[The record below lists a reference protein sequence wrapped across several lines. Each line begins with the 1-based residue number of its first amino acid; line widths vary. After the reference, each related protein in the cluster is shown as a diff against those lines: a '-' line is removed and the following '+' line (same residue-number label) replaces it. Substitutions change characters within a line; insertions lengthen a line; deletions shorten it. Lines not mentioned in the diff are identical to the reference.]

1 MRLSLFS
8 RLALG
13 YFAIF
18 LLVTAVSVYAILQ
31 LHRFNELTDSV
42 LKVDNRIL
50 DYERV
55 LADLLLSLSR
65 YEQKFAITK
74 DEILYK
80 QFLSLRQDFDLQLTT
95 AMGLGDAGAKVLLTS
110 VREDYQSYEALV
122 AEESRLLR
130 DNRPYSQAEFK
141 QEKDKIIDRM
151 LTSLQKLKADQQ
163 QATHVKVQQLAQAA
177 EHAREVSIVITVGC
191 LVAIILMSLVVTRSI
206 TRPIALLKSKTRE
219 IATGRFEGGL
229 DIKSPPEIG
238 ELAAA
243 FNLMCDKLRE
253 LDRMKADFFS
263 SMSHE
268 LRTPLTSIK
277 EGTGLLLDGVGGQTT
292 DKQRKL
298 LAILAEESNRLIGVV
313 NSLLDLSKMDAGMM
327 NYEFETVNLEPL
339 IRRAVAEITPLV
351 EAKKISLE
359 SAVEMALPAARMD
372 PERILQVLRNLIGNA
387 VKFTPN
393 GGRVKIIA
401 KPVNGKL
408 QVSVTDSGPGVP
420 AESLRLIFE
429 KFSQGKHKGAH
440 TRQGTGL
447 GLAIAKSIIQS
458 HGGEIWAESQL
469 GRGSTFVFVLPC

>member
-13 YFAIF
+13 YLTIF
-18 LLVTAVSVYAILQ
+18 LLVTAVSFYAIYQ

-80 QFLSLRQDFDLQLTT
+80 QFLSLRQDFDVQLKT
-95 AMGLGDAGAKVLLTS
+95 AMELGDAGAQILLTS
-110 VREDYQSYEALV
+110 VREDYQNYEGLV
-122 AEESRLLR
+122 AEEAQLLR
-130 DNRPYSQAEFK
+130 ENRPYSQAQFK
-141 QEKDKIIDRM
+141 QEKDMIIDRM
-151 LTSLQKLKADQQ
+151 LASLQRLKADQQ

-177 EHAREVSIVITVGC
+177 EHAREVSIIITVAC

-339 IRRAVAEITPLV
+339 IRRAIAEITPLV

-359 SAVEMALPAARMD
+359 SAVEMALPSARMD

-393 GGRVKIIA
+393 GGRVKITA
-401 KPVNGKL
+401 KPANGKL

-420 AESLRLIFE
+420 SESLQLIFE

>member
-18 LLVTAVSVYAILQ
+18 LLVTAVSVYAIFQ

-95 AMGLGDAGAKVLLTS
+95 AMGLGDAGAKVLLTA

-130 DNRPYSQAEFK
+130 ENRPYSQAEFK
-141 QEKDKIIDRM
+141 QEKDMIIDRM

-177 EHAREVSIVITVGC
+177 EHAREVSIAITVGC
-191 LVAIILMSLVVTRSI
+191 LIAIILMSLVVTRSI

-359 SAVEMALPAARMD
+359 SAVEMALPAAPMD

-393 GGRVKIIA
+393 GGRVKINA
-401 KPVNGKL
+401 KPVNGNL

-420 AESLRLIFE
+420 PESLKLIFE